1 MGRILYGVA
10 AGLVACTVVM
20 APARSEQLEGVNVE
34 ASRVVKETV
43 GRAPNL
49 APINEISLTYR
60 VSYADLDLATKE
72 GASAL
77 DKRIHE
83 AAAAA
88 CKELGRFYPLATPDD
103 STCAK
108 KASADAMA
116 KANEAVAAAAK
127 APKK

>member
-1 MGRILYGVA
+1 MGRILFGVA
-10 AGLVACTVVM
+10 AGLVACSVAM

-34 ASRVVKETV
+34 ASRIVKETV

-72 GASAL
+72 GATSL
-77 DKRIHE
+77 EKRVRD

-88 CKELGRFYPLATPDD
+88 CQEIGKTYPLATPDD
-103 STCAK
+103 AACAK
-108 KASADAMA
+108 KASADAMV
-116 KANEAVAAAAK
+116 KVKEAVAATSK